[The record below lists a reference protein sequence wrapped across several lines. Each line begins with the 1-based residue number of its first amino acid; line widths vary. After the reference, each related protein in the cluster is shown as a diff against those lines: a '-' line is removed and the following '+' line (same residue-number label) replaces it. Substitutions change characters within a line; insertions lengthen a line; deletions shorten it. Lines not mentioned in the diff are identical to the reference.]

1 LSSQFQSD
9 TQREIASHIA
19 PHRPSDNAKAI
30 INPAGGDTVTALPT
44 DRSDRDDAAYKRGE
58 PAEYRV

>member
-9 TQREIASHIA
+9 TQLEIASHIA

-30 INPAGGDTVTALPT
+30 INPAGADTVAALPT
-44 DRSDRDDAAYKRGE
+44 DRADRDDAAYKRGQ
-58 PAEYRV
+58 PVKDRV